1 MCRCDTSAWMMRFI
15 RRAVHLRKNFSNDV
29 DVGRKRVSWR
39 IGDHKRFTDFVIAG
53 ERS

>member
-1 MCRCDTSAWMMRFI
+1 MMFMSGE
-15 RRAVHLRKNFSNDV
+15 NEFS
-29 DVGRKRVSWR
+29 SR